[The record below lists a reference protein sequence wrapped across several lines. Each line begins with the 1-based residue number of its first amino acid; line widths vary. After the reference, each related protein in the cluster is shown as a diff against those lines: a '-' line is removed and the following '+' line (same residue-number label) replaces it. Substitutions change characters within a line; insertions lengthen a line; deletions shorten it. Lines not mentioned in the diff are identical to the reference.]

1 MNKKELAKAV
11 TAYKGTFETEG
22 AEAVKEQ
29 LIEGGYDEKDIAQV
43 LEALTPIEKK
53 ADKAKT
59 GFEEW
64 LCDIKDG
71 QPEKLKLKRAG
82 VQISEEEAE
91 TLNVGRR
98 EGGNVGNVLLY
109 FKPE

>member
-1 MNKKELAKAV
+1 MAKKQTEEVLDTEQAPVEEPKKVKTAK
-11 TAYKGTFETEG
+11 T
-22 AEAVKEQ
+22 
-29 LIEGGYDEKDIAQV
+29 
-43 LEALTPIEKK
+43 
-53 ADKAKT
+53 DKAKT

-64 LCDIKDG
+64 QCEIKDG
-71 QPEKLKLKRAG
+71 QPEKLRLKRAG